1 MGWTFVGGLVV
12 MLLLLPCNFL
22 VSLFSRTLNVEQMR
36 CKDERLKLT
45 NELLMGIR
53 VVKLYAWERPLCDKI
68 AAIRKREASACV
80 CLFFSGYLIP
90 PPPKIT
96 GVLFK
101 NCKKKPKR
109 II

>member
-1 MGWTFVGGLVV
+1 
-12 MLLLLPCNFL
+12 
-22 VSLFSRTLNVEQMR
+22 VEQMR

-90 PPPKIT
+90 PPRKLRVCYLKIVKKNRN
-96 GVLFK
+96 GLFK
-101 NCKKKPKR
+101 NLKIKKIPKIGGRVIKKPKVEKHPE
-109 II
+109 IYLT